1 MTLSFGA
8 ITNSLAGNKDS
19 SKEGLI
25 IINEKRAWSCLAFF
39 NDPFIQCCHV
49 GNQWETFGEHCWWS
63 RERIFSHRHSISPI
77 FPIGR
82 VVRIL
87 LRTQKKEWKRKLR
100 PNMVML
106 IIMLIIIIIIA
117 GSNCCPACSRRR
129 CYLAKR
135 TAAASFFL
143 LFAFYSFLLMIND
156 N

>member
-1 MTLSFGA
+1 MVYFVMMKTMIMAAVMIWKILSFLMLVI
-8 ITNSLAGNKDS
+8 ITSTLRYFHTD
-19 SKEGLI
+19 I
-25 IINEKRAWSCLAFF
+25 
-39 NDPFIQCCHV
+39 V
-49 GNQWETFGEHCWWS
+49 
-63 RERIFSHRHSISPI
+63 SPI

-106 IIMLIIIIIIA
+106 IIIIIMFNIIIA

-143 LFAFYSFLLMIND
+143 LFAFYSTLLMIND